1 MSKKILLLVLIFALS
16 LSACSV
22 RVETRSEPLGPDV
35 VDEISIPDPEA
46 ETAFV
51 TLEFGAGKLRLSP
64 GADEALVSGTATY
77 NIPDLKPIISQDGE
91 SVRIHQ
97 GEYKMSTWPSMEGAK
112 NEWDFALGAMP
123 LDLTVK
129 AGAYEG
135 IFNFGGL
142 SLVNLTVRDGAA
154 DVRIDFSSPNPVR
167 MNALKYQTGASN
179 VTLKNLANANFTTLS
194 FEGGAGNYTLDF
206 GGELQRDAGVTLRA
220 GMSNISLVIPP
231 GFAAQVTVDG
241 GLSSVNFPGEWRKN
255 GNTYSRP
262 GDGPVLTI
270 VIDLGAGNLQIVE

>member
-1 MSKKILLLVLIFALS
+1 MSKKFLFLTLIFALA
-16 LSACSV
+16 LSACSL
-22 RVETRSEPLGPDV
+22 RIETRSEPPGPDI
-35 VDEISIPDPEA
+35 VDEISIPGPEA
-46 ETAFV
+46 ETAFL
-51 TLEFGAGKLRLSP
+51 TLEFGAGKLRLAS
-64 GADEALVSGTATY
+64 GSEQALVSGTATY
-77 NIPDLKPIISQDGE
+77 NIADLKPVITQDGE
-91 SVRIHQ
+91 AVRMHQ
-97 GEYKMSTWPSMEGAK
+97 GEYKMSTWPNVDGAK
-112 NEWDFALGAMP
+112 NEWDLQLGTMP
-123 LDLTVK
+123 LDLTLKV
-129 AGAYEG
+129 GAYEG
-135 IFNFGGL
+135 IFDFGGL

-154 DVRIDFSSPNPVR
+154 DVRVDFSAPNPVR

-179 VTLKNLANANFTTLS
+179 VTLKNLSNANFTTLS

-241 GLSSVNFPGEWRKN
+241 GLSSVNAPGGWRQN

-270 VIDLGAGNLQIVE
+270 VVDLGAGNLQIVE